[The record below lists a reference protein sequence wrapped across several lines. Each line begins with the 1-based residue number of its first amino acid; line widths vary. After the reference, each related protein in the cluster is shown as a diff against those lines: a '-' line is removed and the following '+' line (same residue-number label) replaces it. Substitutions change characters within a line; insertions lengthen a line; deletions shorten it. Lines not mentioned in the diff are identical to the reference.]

1 MKVAVVGMGLIGGS
15 IYKAALAVGHDAR
28 GLHHGDKTG
37 FEDAE
42 VVFVCLPPENIVPWV
57 AENSSRFAEGTVV
70 IDICGV
76 KRPIME
82 GVSAIEKKGWIF
94 IGGHPMAGKEVSG
107 YANSDA
113 GLFRGASMI
122 LTPPPNTGEATI
134 EKLCGLFDSLGFG
147 QTVVTSPEAHDEMI
161 AYTSQLCHVIATAY
175 SRDGLK
181 ARSDGFSAGSFANM
195 TRIATQDEKIW
206 SELFL
211 SDRDGLLAVLRRFI
225 SRLEEFGSALE
236 RRDKAAIES
245 IIRDGAAQCHKSQS

>member
-15 IYKAALAVGHDAR
+15 IYKAALAANHDAR

-42 VVFVCLPPENIVPWV
+42 VVFVCLPPGNIVPWIR
-57 AENSSRFAEGTVV
+57 ENSPRFADGAIVV
-70 IDICGV
+70 DICGV
-76 KRPIME
+76 KRPVME
-82 GVSAIEKKGWIF
+82 GVSSIEKKGWIF

-107 YANSDA
+107 YENSDA
-113 GLFRGASMI
+113 GLFKGASMI
-122 LTPPPNTGEATI
+122 LTPPPGTDEAAM
-134 EKLCGLFDSLGFG
+134 EKLRGLFASLGFG
-147 QTVVTSPEAHDEMI
+147 RTVTTTPEAHDEMI

-181 ARSDGFSAGSFANM
+181 ARSSGFSAGSFANM

-245 IIRDGAAQCHKSQS
+245 IIRDGAKRAR